1 MKRILVIGAGAS
13 GMMAAIQ
20 AAIAGAQVTIYE
32 KTDRVG
38 KKILATGNG
47 KCNLSNQ
54 NMDLSNY
61 YCEDYDK
68 LANCFSRFSVQDTVS
83 FFESNGLMLKERDG
97 YLYPYCEQASV
108 VLDVLRLCLKKYNV
122 NVVTSVTDI
131 ILSVKKNGRFSV
143 DSSVGN
149 KEFDS
154 VILACGS
161 KAGMKN
167 ATTEGYNYAKAF
179 GHRIVPL
186 EPALVQ
192 VRCEEDFFPAVAGV
206 RCKAKISLYMDNV
219 LNASEQGELQ
229 LTDYGISGIPVF
241 QISRLIA
248 KAIRNKNSVSV
259 EIDFVPAMEDAEWEQ
274 LITDRITQYYGF
286 SLEEFLTGLLHK
298 KISLMLLKQYSLKP
312 AEKLSKENEKIV
324 MGLCEAMKK
333 FIVTPKSV
341 NGFEQA
347 QVCSGG
353 IDFSELN
360 ENLESIYC
368 PGLYI
373 CGEMIDVDGK
383 CGGYNLQWA
392 WTSGYIAGTSAAE

>member
-259 EIDFVPAMEDAEWEQ
+259 EIDFVPALADAEWEQ

-298 KISLMLLKQYSLKP
+298 KISLMLLKQYGLKP